1 MVFKSSAL
9 ATEFPRKPTPRPNAL
24 ADDNSE
30 FVLCFFK
37 VLNKGD
43 VGFIVS
49 AFRGVIWPNLTRS
62 VLRFRLHKVSF

>member
-1 MVFKSSAL
+1 MVCRSSAW
-9 ATEFPRKPTPRPNAL
+9 ASEFPINPSPRPSAL

-30 FVLCFFK
+30 FGLCFFK

-49 AFRGVIWPNLTRS
+49 VFSDASYTNKSNT
-62 VLRFRLHKVSF
+62 VSPEGPYG